1 MENIA
6 LFAGNSTA
14 TVDAGKLYLSGS
26 YGNSYTPMEISFLS
40 GFTKQ
45 AGTLGTSRVI
55 TVTPVAG
62 NNTEYKLQLTA
73 LKNEISSPFGAGVDT
88 KLFVYTS
95 DASGSV
101 EEIINGL
108 CAAIVPGLPAA
119 TATGSANGYTVTKV
133 DAGSATAWD
142 YFTITTVNTAEFDF
156 SGQSLVGSLIGVV
169 NTTTTYVAPVGV
181 GATLA
186 AIGIPGA
193 TAGVLYTVYKTFL
206 SKPKK
211 NGGVTNGIDNVPVTL
226 YFAAGSNG
234 ITDMDAFIAAPFS
247 FTNNASTTV
256 AYNL

>member
-14 TVDAGKLYLSGS
+14 TVDGGKLYLSAS
-26 YGNSYTPMEISFLS
+26 FNNCYTPLEITFLS
-40 GFTKQ
+40 GFTKR

-73 LKNEISSPFGAGVDT
+73 MKNEITSPFGPSVVNS
-88 KLFVYTS
+88 LFVYTS

-101 EEIINGL
+101 EEIVNGL

-156 SGQSLVGSLIGVV
+156 SGQSLVGSLIGVS
-169 NTTTTYVAPVGV
+169 NTTTAYVAPVGV

-186 AIGIPGA
+186 LMGVPGA
-193 TAGVLYTVYKTFL
+193 TAGVLYTVYNSFV
-206 SKPKK
+206 SKPKLT
-211 NGGVTNGIDNVPVTL
+211 GGVTNGIDNVPVTL
-226 YFAAGSNG
+226 YFAAGSTG
-234 ITDMDAFIAAPFS
+234 ITALDAFIAAPFTS
-247 FTNNASTTV
+247 PA